1 MILFPST
8 KRKRTVQPPSTN
20 KNRRSKSQ
28 FSGSKNAPQQK
39 TSVSPEVE
47 IDHFQGG
54 RFPNVADA
62 LGCHCVCAGG
72 NRFWILG
79 WDFYEGYT
87 RNTPPKTKMEP
98 ENEPLDMKKHD
109 F

>member
-8 KRKRTVQPPSTN
+8 KRNGKGQFNHQAPKKNGEAHPS
-20 KNRRSKSQ
+20 
-28 FSGSKNAPQQK
+28 FLGAIFFPQQK

-72 NRFWILG
+72 DL
-79 WDFYEGYT
+79 
-87 RNTPPKTKMEP
+87 
-98 ENEPLDMKKHD
+98 HD
-109 F
+109 